1 MRIHIIS
8 IGGAVMHNIAIA
20 LKLQGHLV
28 SGSDDE
34 IYDPSKSRLADY
46 DLLPDAM
53 GWYPEQITTDIDFC
67 ILGMHARAGNPEI
80 ERAKSLHIPIYS
92 YPEYVARFAE
102 DKLRIVIGGSHGKT
116 TTTSM
121 VMHILKSAG
130 KDFDYLVGAKLE
142 GFDHMVRFSDAP
154 IMVLE
159 GDEYLSSALDRRA
172 KFIHYKPQLAVLTGI
187 AWDHINVF
195 PTFDSYLQTFRD
207 FLTSLPAKAKLFY
220 YGSDDTLTQ
229 LVTKTEVE
237 AVSYDHLPYR
247 MNEQKLMEI
256 EIDGQWY
263 PTSLVGTHNAQN
275 LNAAYLIA
283 RTLDIPNE
291 IIGASLAHFKGA
303 SKRLQLLAEK
313 GGQKVFLDF
322 AHAPSKVKA
331 TMDSIQEQFPEQK
344 WIAVAELHTYSSLN
358 VKFLPHYAHAL
369 DRADNACVFYSPHAV
384 KMKKMEPM
392 EAEDIRKG
400 FQRSDLSIA
409 TNKEELRDFLQPYI
423 HKGYSLLLMSSGTFG
438 GTNVREL
445 AKEFLGL

>member
-1 MRIHIIS
+1 
-8 IGGAVMHNIAIA
+8 MHNIAIA

-34 IYDPSKSRLADY
+34 IYDPSKTRLTEH
-46 DLLPDAM
+46 DLLPHSM
-53 GWYPEQITTDIDFC
+53 GWFPEKISNDIDFC

-80 ERAKSLHIPIYS
+80 ERARSLNIPIYS
-92 YPEYVARFAE
+92 YPEYVARFAK

-130 KDFDYLVGAKLE
+130 KEFDFLVGAKLE

-159 GDEYLSSALDRRA
+159 GDEYLSSALDHRA
-172 KFIHYKPQLAVLTGI
+172 KFIHYQPQLAVLTGI

-207 FLTSLPAKAKLFY
+207 FLLSLPANAKLFY
-220 YGSDDTLTQ
+220 YGIDDTLEQ
-229 LVTKTEVE
+229 LVTETEVE
-237 AVSYDHLPYR
+237 AVPYHHLPYS
-247 MNEQKLMEI
+247 MNEQRLLEVEI
-256 EIDGQWY
+256 EDKWY

-283 RTLDIPNE
+283 RALNIPNE
-291 IIGASLAHFKGA
+291 VIGASLSHFEGA

-358 VKFLPHYAHAL
+358 VKFLPHYAHSL

-400 FQRSDLSIA
+400 FKRPDLSIA
-409 TNKEELRDFLQPYI
+409 TNKEELKDFLQPYVQ
-423 HKGYSLLLMSSGTFG
+423 KGFSLLLMSSGTFG
-438 GTNVREL
+438 GTDVHEL
-445 AKEFLGL
+445 AMDFLGL